1 MEITETGGL
10 NGQGLIQQIHLDE
23 FEVEDLLNGEEVS
36 KEMYSGGVME
46 PDDLQRVIE
55 IRSEDVD
62 TSHGDLL
69 YEISKINYK
78 RNSEL
83 RDGGVDIYDDVME
96 ALFEMVAALSDMN
109 KRIENGD
116 NPMIVYRDVLASYD
130 IQKCIDTYDYYNLM
144 REDYR

>member
-116 NPMIVYRDVLASYD
+116 NPMIVYGDVLASYD

>member
-10 NGQGLIQQIHLDE
+10 NGQGLIQQINLDTY
-23 FEVEDLLNGEEVS
+23 EVKDLLNGEEVS
-36 KEMYSGGVME
+36 KEIYSGDVME
-46 PDDLQRVIE
+46 PGDLQRVIE
-55 IRSEDVD
+55 IRSEETDILHKELQ
-62 TSHGDLL
+62 S
-69 YEISKINYK
+69 EILNLEGKK
-78 RNSEL
+78 RYQL
-83 RDGGVDIYDDVME
+83 RDANVEIYDDVME
-96 ALFEMVAALSDMN
+96 ALFEMIAALSDMN